1 LKLFYKGSTFIMYT
15 CTWPWYRIHDTV
27 VVYFHASVVTC
38 HRDVILLLIQWHR
51 NYEKFSSFTMTMPV
65 DARMSMFAGLKR
77 LEMLVVIMHWTYQV
91 SVSQWKLVAF

>member
-1 LKLFYKGSTFIMYT
+1 
-15 CTWPWYRIHDTV
+15 
-27 VVYFHASVVTC
+27 
-38 HRDVILLLIQWHR
+38 
-51 NYEKFSSFTMTMPV
+51 MTMPV